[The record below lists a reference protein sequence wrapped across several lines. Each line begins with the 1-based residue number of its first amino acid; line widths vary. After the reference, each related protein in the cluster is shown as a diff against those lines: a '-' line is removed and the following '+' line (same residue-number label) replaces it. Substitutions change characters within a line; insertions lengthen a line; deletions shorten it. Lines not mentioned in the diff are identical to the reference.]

1 MGHQRY
7 RAPASV
13 PHSEGMAAEIDTTAL
28 PDKAAFA
35 AANGWRYEPVGPA
48 PVYRGAIF
56 EFLQGATVTDRFI
69 LESSTVES
77 GAASQP
83 AASQPAASQP
93 TVEVGVITGK
103 VGGGQDWAGTG
114 GAVRVSFSTS
124 EVMTV
129 GYLAVRLERQLPQFV
144 LDSSRNDDGKM
155 SNLPMPIAAGQ
166 RLSLEGDFDDHFALY
181 CPRGY
186 ERDALYIFTPD
197 LMALLIDETGDFDVE
212 IVDDWFFVYA
222 RHGFDL
228 SNGTLWRRLERIR
241 HVVGAKAI
249 TRTDLYANA
258 RDPALIVE
266 GSRLRMGFF
275 NGRSKVG
282 VKLALLLGLTVL
294 MLVLGFAVFVF
305 VFAVAA

>member
-1 MGHQRY
+1 
-7 RAPASV
+7 
-13 PHSEGMAAEIDTTAL
+13 MAAEIDTTAL

-48 PVYRGAIF
+48 PAYRGSIF
-56 EFLQGATVTDRFI
+56 EFLQRATVVDRFT
-69 LESSTVES
+69 LEIDTGGSAAPASGTVL
-77 GAASQP
+77 P
-83 AASQPAASQP
+83 D
-93 TVEVGVITGK
+93 VEVGVITGK
-103 VGGGQDWAGTG
+103 VGGGQAWAGTG
-114 GAVRVSFSTS
+114 GAVRVSFATN

-144 LDSSRNDDGKM
+144 LDSSRNDDGRV

-166 RLSLEGDFDDHFALY
+166 QLSLEGDFDQHFALF

-212 IVDDWFFVYA
+212 IVDEWFFVYS

-258 RDPALIVE
+258 RDPAVIAE
-266 GSRLRMGFF
+266 GSRLRMGLFT
-275 NGRSKVG
+275 GRGRVG
-282 VKLALLLGLTVL
+282 WKLAVALGLSMVIFIAGIVAFFIVFTV
-294 MLVLGFAVFVF
+294 AS
-305 VFAVAA
+305 

>member
-1 MGHQRY
+1 
-7 RAPASV
+7 
-13 PHSEGMAAEIDTTAL
+13 MAAEIDTTAL

-48 PVYRGAIF
+48 PEYSGSLF

-69 LESSTVES
+69 MEP
-77 GAASQP
+77 G
-83 AASQPAASQP
+83 
-93 TVEVGVITGK
+93 VEVGVLTGK
-103 VGGGQDWAGTG
+103 VGGGQAWYGTG
-114 GAVRVSFSTS
+114 GKVRVSFQTN

-129 GYLAVRLERQLPQFV
+129 GYLAVRLERKLPQFV
-144 LDSSRNDDGKM
+144 LDSSRNDDGKL

-166 RLSLEGDFDDHFALY
+166 TLSLEGDFNDHFTLHV
-181 CPRGY
+181 PGGY

-212 IVDDWFFVYA
+212 IVDEWFFVYS

-241 HVVGAKAI
+241 QVVGAKAI
-249 TRTDLYANA
+249 TRTDLYADA
-258 RDPALIVE
+258 RDPATIAE

-275 NGRSKVG
+275 GGRSRVG
-282 VKLALLLGLTVL
+282 NKLGLILILTGV
-294 MLVLGFAVFVF
+294 MLVLSFVVGIVVFIVTF
-305 VFAVAA
+305 